1 MVRETET
8 VAVSTSVMN
17 SWKED
22 CAVSMAR
29 DAAGNCTD
37 VQCRAS
43 RCCEHAWNVREGR
56 PQGET

>member
-29 DAAGNCTD
+29 DAAGNCTE

-43 RCCEHAWNVREGR
+43 RCCEHAWNV
-56 PQGET
+56 